1 MEEYL
6 KQILGYLPMRFA
18 DAEANEFV
26 EYLGNSYREN
36 REKEKYQFAFI
47 AFHMLNMIFIYKTKW
62 FLKKQGNQAIISALN
77 NQRGMNFNGL
87 FDLSQIK
94 EKTSLENLLQS
105 LGFHINDVGICKNHV
120 EIRNNCSHASGRIYY
135 KTQAQIEHYVEEE
148 IDFIKRIQNKLKS
161 ELKKFLQKFLEE
173 NWQQSFMSEDFK
185 NLFEENY
192 LSQEDLEAMSAVDLP
207 LFKKKSNNEKN
218 IRQKILYLISIFE
231 IQNQIANEE
240 NLFLAELPI
249 LMFDLP
255 EKLEVEKGGDK
266 VEIFTNELI
275 EEYLMPIISKF
286 SDKDRI
292 KAERI
297 LKL

>member
-1 MEEYL
+1 
-6 KQILGYLPMRFA
+6 MRFA